1 MILLDFLGLKNEL
14 LAIYTL
20 QCFAIALIWKMV
32 HRIVQHCIMKLS
44 ALHRS
49 TPYTWITFYNITLQC
64 IAMPFAQDV
73 GPVLY
78 ETGSIALNCTLI
90 PCSRLQSIAC
100 YCNAKDV
107 GYMKLSALHCSTPYI
122 DCNAL
127 HAIAM
132 PKTWAVRPLGHGSC
146 QPPHHQPRPTQGTSC

>member
-49 TPYTWITFYNITLQC
+49 TPYYTWITFYNITLQY

-78 ETGSIALNCTLI
+78 ETESIALNCTLI

-100 YCNAKDV
+100 YCNAEDV
-107 GYMKLSALHCSTPYI
+107 GRSTP
-122 DCNAL
+122 
-127 HAIAM
+127 
-132 PKTWAVRPLGHGSC
+132 GSWELPATT
-146 QPPHHQPRPTQGTSC
+146 PPTSTNSRRTSCKYQYVYFIQIPI